1 MTDQKPWTHSNKTET
16 THQKSWWV
24 DEKGRLLPP
33 DPDPVPCIARVVA
46 EILVEPAGAV
56 TLKISLDHC
65 RRGGSHGGIDP
76 RMGYAVVPKRLSGGW
91 NSDDPKAMARL
102 FDLAQQAAEHAAA
115 FYATMVK
122 GWEGTFTEG
131 LKDE

>member
-1 MTDQKPWTHSNKTET
+1 MTDQIPWTQSSKTET

-33 DPDPVPCIARVVA
+33 DPDPVTCIARVVA
-46 EILVEPAGAV
+46 EILVEPAGTV

-65 RRGGSHGGIDP
+65 RRGGFHGGT
-76 RMGYAVVPKRLSGGW
+76 AVVPTRLSGGW
-91 NSDDPKAMARL
+91 SNDDPKALSRL
-102 FDLAQQAAEHAAA
+102 FELAQEAAEHAAR

-122 GWEGTFTEG
+122 AWQGTFTED